1 MIKTKRIKRNW
12 GEEDIKI
19 LLWIISKYCDWK
31 GYNNIEKELVTFVN
45 NHSNNKT
52 GNLSLSL
59 FQVLMAKHVCL
70 NGLV

>member
-31 GYNNIEKELVTFVN
+31 SYNNIEKELVTFIN
-45 NHSNNKT
+45 Y
-52 GNLSLSL
+52 
-59 FQVLMAKHVCL
+59 F
-70 NGLV
+70 

>member
-31 GYNNIEKELVTFVN
+31 GYNNIEKELVIFLIIIVIIRLEIYITVN
-45 NHSNNKT
+45 SR
-52 GNLSLSL
+52 S
-59 FQVLMAKHVCL
+59 
-70 NGLV
+70 